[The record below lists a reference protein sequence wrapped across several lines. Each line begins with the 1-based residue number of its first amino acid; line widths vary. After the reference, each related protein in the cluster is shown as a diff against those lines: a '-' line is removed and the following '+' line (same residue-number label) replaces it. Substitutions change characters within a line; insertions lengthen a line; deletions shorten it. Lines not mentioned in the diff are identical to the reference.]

1 MPERSASVAL
11 TRLEN
16 GLRIVTESMPGVQS
30 ASLGLW
36 VENGSRYEER
46 QQAGIS
52 HFLEHLYFKGTER
65 RTAAQI
71 AEEIDAVG
79 GILNAFTG
87 KEYTC
92 YYAKV
97 LGEHLPIAQDVLADV
112 FLNSRFDP
120 EEIDRERAVV
130 VQEILQSEDT
140 PDDYVHDLFGLQFWP
155 DHPLSFP
162 ICGRVDTIE
171 GLARKDILDF
181 VAARYRPDR
190 IILVAAGNLQ
200 HAQMVDWATRAFGD
214 LRGKATVI
222 PGSAPMARCSVRVVD
237 KPLEQVHLCLGTPG
251 VSQTADE
258 RYAAYLMNTALGGG
272 MSSRLFQEV
281 REKRGRAYSVY
292 SFLSAYSDG
301 GYLGV
306 YAGTSAA
313 WAKEVIS
320 VTIAEL
326 NKLKS
331 EGLRK
336 DELERTKNQL
346 KGNLL
351 LGLETTDNRMSRLA
365 KNQIYAGTDISPE
378 EVAARIDAS
387 TNDQIVALAER
398 IVQPESM
405 AITVL
410 GNLDG
415 ATLGEELLSA

>member
-1 MPERSASVAL
+1 MPDRSDSVAL
-11 TRLEN
+11 TRLDN
-16 GLRIVTESMPGVQS
+16 GLRIVTESIPGVQS
-30 ASLGLW
+30 ATLGVW
-36 VENGSRYEER
+36 VQNGSRYEER

-79 GILNAFTG
+79 GLLNAFTG

-112 FLNSRFDP
+112 LLNSCFDP

-162 ICGRVDTIE
+162 ICGRVETVE
-171 GLARKDILDF
+171 GFTRDDIVDF
-181 VAARYRPDR
+181 IAARYRPDR
-190 IILVAAGNLQ
+190 IILVAAGKLQ
-200 HAQMVDWATRAFGD
+200 HAQMVDWAMNCFGG
-214 LRGKATVI
+214 LHGKATVI
-222 PGSAPMARCSVRVVD
+222 SAAAPVSQRSVRVVE

-251 VSQTADE
+251 VSQTDDE
-258 RYAAYLMNTALGGG
+258 RYAAYLLNTALGGG

-313 WAKEVIS
+313 WAKEVLS
-320 VTIAEL
+320 VTVAEL
-326 NKLKS
+326 NKLKH
-331 EGLRK
+331 EGLRQE
-336 DELERTKNQL
+336 DLQRTKNQL

-351 LGLETTDNRMSRLA
+351 LGLEATDNRMSRLA
-365 KNQIYAGTDISPE
+365 KNQIYAGTNITPE

-410 GNLDG
+410 GDLDG
-415 ATLGEELLSA
+415 ATVGEELLGG

>member
-251 VSQTADE
+251 VSQTDDE